1 MRFLNTRLAGL
12 FVVEPQ
18 LFSDARG
25 YFMETFHEARFRAAG
40 IECRFVQVNESR
52 STRGV
57 LRGLHYQIQQPQGK
71 LVQVVRGEIFDVA
84 VDLRRSS
91 PTFAQWEAVVLS
103 DENHRQLY
111 IPAGFAHGFCVLSD
125 MAEVIYYCSDFYAH
139 QHERTLL
146 WSDPTLAIDW
156 PLRDPLVSEKDRN
169 GLPFGETPHFD

>member
-1 MRFLNTRLAGL
+1 MQFLDTRLVGL

-40 IECRFVQVNESR
+40 IECRFVQVNQSH

-71 LVQVVRGEIFDVA
+71 LVQAVRGEIFDVA

-91 PTFAQWEAVVLS
+91 RTFAQWEAVKLS
-103 DENHRQLY
+103 EENHRQLY

-125 MAEVIYYCSDFYAH
+125 SADVIYYCSDFYAP

-156 PLRDPLVSEKDRN
+156 PVRDPIVSEKDRH
-169 GLPFGETPHFD
+169 GLALAETPHFD